1 MAVPAFA
8 ACGPVV
14 LDAGHGGGDSGAVG
28 NGLTESNLTWRIT
41 KYAEERLKQLGI
53 PTVMARASENSN
65 PSLYQRNKVAQDVK
79 ARAIVSFHINSGG
92 GTGAEVL
99 VANNAAYNNF
109 CASETQS
116 FGRDVL
122 SRLSSLGLYNRGNKP
137 RDYPSG

>member
-1 MAVPAFA
+1 MKEKREVRSKNPGLKRAFKRAAVSACAAAAVSLALAVPAFA

-65 PSLYQRNKVAQDVK
+65 PSLYQRNK
-79 ARAIVSFHINSGG
+79 ARLLEQAADAGLLS
-92 GTGAEVL
+92 AEEL
-99 VANNAAYNNF
+99 WTAK
-109 CASETQS
+109 
-116 FGRDVL
+116 
-122 SRLSSLGLYNRGNKP
+122 RLALERYRP
-137 RDYPSG
+137 ATVWE